1 MAISTTRLHYL
12 LDQYITGRHTPEELT
27 EFWGLIDRLED
38 ADPIKE
44 QIMAWWH
51 DEEGA
56 DKLTANVDPARVLER
71 ILGDRQL
78 AKQPVHRIHF
88 LRMAWFRYA
97 AMILL
102 AVGVSVYFY
111 YYQDPALPQ
120 QEKATVQQEIR
131 LDDVAPG
138 FDKAI
143 LTLSN
148 GKQVA
153 LDETNTTVISDGGV
167 VINKDKGELVY
178 GKTNIVAYNTMTT
191 PRGGQYRLTLP
202 DGTQIWLNAASSI
215 TYPTAFVGEERKV
228 EISGEVYFEVAKNAA
243 MPFKVKL
250 RDGSEIRVLGTHFNV
265 NTYADEPSVRTTLLE
280 GSVMINNNVVLQPG
294 QAYSNGKVT
303 EADTEAAVA
312 WKNGV
317 FIFNKDNLASVM
329 RQLSRWYDVEVEY
342 QGNLLSRTF
351 SGKIKRDLGLL
362 DLLDGLKS
370 TDVHF
375 KIEGKKL
382 IVTP

>member
-1 MAISTTRLHYL
+1 MAKYTTRLHYL

-27 EFWGLIDRLED
+27 EFWSLIDNMED

-44 QIMAWWH
+44 QLMAWWRN
-51 DEEGA
+51 EEGA
-56 DKLTANVDPARVLER
+56 DELTANIDPARMLER
-71 ILGDRQL
+71 ILGDRQP
-78 AKQPVHRIHF
+78 APQPVHRIHF
-88 LRMAWFRYA
+88 LRMAWIRYA

-102 AVGVSVYFY
+102 VIGAGVYFY
-111 YYQDPALPQ
+111 YAQNPALPQ
-120 QEKATVQQEIR
+120 EQETITVQKAPRQH
-131 LDDVAPG
+131 DVAPG
-138 FDKAI
+138 YDKAI

-148 GKQVA
+148 GEQVA

-167 VINKDKGELVY
+167 VINKDKGALVY

-215 TYPTAFVGEERKV
+215 TYPTAFVGPERKV
-228 EISGEVYFEVAKNAA
+228 EITGEVYFEVAKNEK

-250 RDGSEIRVLGTHFNV
+250 RDETEIRVLGTHFNV
-265 NTYADEPSVRTTLLE
+265 NAYADEPLVRTTLLE
-280 GSVMINNNVVLQPG
+280 GSVMINNSVLKPG

-303 EADTEAAVA
+303 EADTEAAVG

-317 FIFNKDNLASVM
+317 FIFNRDNLTSVM
-329 RQLSRWYDVEVEY
+329 RQLSRWYDVDVEY
-342 QGNLLSRTF
+342 QGSLASRTF

-370 TDVHF
+370 TDVRF

>member
-1 MAISTTRLHYL
+1 MARHTTRLHYL
-12 LDQYITGRHTPEELT
+12 LDQYIAGRHTPEELT
-27 EFWGLIDRLED
+27 EFWSLVDNMEDTDLIR
-38 ADPIKE
+38 K

-51 DEEGA
+51 NEEGA
-56 DKLTANVDPARVLER
+56 NELTANVDSSHMLER
-71 ILGDRQL
+71 ILGERRP
-78 AKQPVHRIHF
+78 APQPVHRIHF
-88 LRMAWFRYA
+88 LRMAWLRYA

-102 AVGVSVYFY
+102 AVGVSVYSY
-111 YYQDPALPQ
+111 YAQKPALPTQ
-120 QEKATVQQEIR
+120 PEEMAVREEIR
-131 LDDVAPG
+131 QDDVAPG
-138 FDKAI
+138 YDKAI

-148 GKQVA
+148 GEQVV

-215 TYPTAFVGEERKV
+215 TYPTAFVGSERTV
-228 EISGEVYFEVAKNAA
+228 EITGEVYFEVAKNAK
-243 MPFKVKL
+243 MPFKVGL
-250 RDGSEIRVLGTHFNV
+250 RDGSEIQVLGTHFNV
-265 NTYADEPSVRTTLLE
+265 NAYTDEPLIRTTLLE
-280 GSVMINNNVVLQPG
+280 GSVMINNTMLKPG
-294 QAYSNGKVT
+294 QAYSNGRVT

-317 FIFNKDNLASVM
+317 FIFNRDNLESVM

-375 KIEGKKL
+375 KLEGKKL